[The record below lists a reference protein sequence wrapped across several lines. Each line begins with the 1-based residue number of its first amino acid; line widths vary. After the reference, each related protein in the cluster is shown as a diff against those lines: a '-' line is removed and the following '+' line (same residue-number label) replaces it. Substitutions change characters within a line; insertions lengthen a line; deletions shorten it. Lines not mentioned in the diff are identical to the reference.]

1 MIASSRLGHMWF
13 AQEWTSVLKHFCTY
27 RSQLKSFPKSMSG
40 TSQTWARME
49 GAHGMLAL
57 LQRLG
62 NWEHSHLRGRD
73 IRETWPWQFW
83 KGGPCPSLWACFKL
97 PHNEVYFGSNTP
109 KLTCS
114 EYHIRRCTVLIC
126 PISGLY
132 FDPLMKGV
140 STRFPHYEVTD
151 FPLSS
156 FVSYCYW
163 GLVCAAVPFLTA
175 S

>member
-27 RSQLKSFPKSMSG
+27 RSQLKSFPKSMRG
-40 TSQTWARME
+40 TSQTRARME
-49 GAHGMLAL
+49 GAHGMQAL

-62 NWEHSHLRGRD
+62 NRERSHLWGRD
-73 IRETWPWQFW
+73 VQETRPWQFW
-83 KGGPCPSLWACFKL
+83 KTGCVLQFELVSSCLTRRSILAAIP
-97 PHNEVYFGSNTP
+97 P

-114 EYHIRRCTVLIC
+114 QSIMLGGVWCWF
-126 PISGLY
+126 ISGLY

-140 STRFPHYEVTD
+140 STRFLHCKVTD

-156 FVSYCYW
+156 FKSWCYW
-163 GLVCAAVPFLTA
+163 GHVCVAVPFLMA

>member
-49 GAHGMLAL
+49 GAHGMLAP

-62 NWEHSHLRGRD
+62 NQEHSHLWGRD

-83 KGGPCPSLWACFKL
+83 KAGCVLHFELASSCLTMRSILAAIPQSWRVLSIILGGVQCWFVLFLDSTLIPWWRGCP
-97 PHNEVYFGSNTP
+97 P
-109 KLTCS
+109 
-114 EYHIRRCTVLIC
+114 
-126 PISGLY
+126 
-132 FDPLMKGV
+132 D
-140 STRFPHYEVTD
+140 
-151 FPLSS
+151 
-156 FVSYCYW
+156 
-163 GLVCAAVPFLTA
+163 FLTVKLLIFHFHHSRA
-175 S
+175 IATGGLSVRLFLF